1 MSRVFEAAYPGTCE
15 ACGEE
20 IEEGDRVR
28 YTDDDELRVGLLI
41 FLQLCYNEEHDTHT
55 FARLDHRPR

>member
-1 MSRVFEAAYPGTCE
+1 MSRVFDAMYPGTCA

-28 YTDDDELRVGLLI
+28 YTDDDELVHED
-41 FLQLCYNEEHDTHT
+41 CS
-55 FARLDHRPR
+55 

>member
-28 YTDDDELRVGLLI
+28 YTDDDELVHED
-41 FLQLCYNEEHDTHT
+41 CS
-55 FARLDHRPR
+55 